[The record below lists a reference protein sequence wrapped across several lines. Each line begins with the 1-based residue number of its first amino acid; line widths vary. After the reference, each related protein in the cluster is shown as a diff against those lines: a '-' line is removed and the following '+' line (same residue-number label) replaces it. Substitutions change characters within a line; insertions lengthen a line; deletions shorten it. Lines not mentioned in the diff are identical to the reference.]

1 MMSHLGYVNGFDM
14 NSAMYGMGPT
24 DGLPKSV
31 EVPANNIPSSATK
44 SVACLS
50 NSFDIDE
57 PEEDALSW
65 KPIVV
70 MGCFTDS
77 DMSKKIYANILMP
90 SGISKPNQVKVTVN
104 EGLDSI
110 MVSVL
115 TPALLCD
122 AFNLHKDTM
131 ANCENVSQ
139 SEINQ
144 NLRVMNYNSD
154 LASIGHKKGEHV
166 WWKAIINLPET
177 ACTNKFSR
185 KKFKLCPSTNCLV
198 LCVDLLVEDSN
209 YLEEQDD
216 FECVHNY

>member
-1 MMSHLGYVNGFDM
+1 M
-14 NSAMYGMGPT
+14 NQGCVVRLLHPCCHGTNAP
-24 DGLPKSV
+24 P
-31 EVPANNIPSSATK
+31 SATK

-50 NSFDIDE
+50 NSYDLDDDDHD
-57 PEEDALSW
+57 DALNW

-77 DMSKKIYANILMP
+77 DMSKKIYANILVP
-90 SGISKPNQVKVTVN
+90 SGISKPNQVKVVVN

-115 TPALLCD
+115 TPSLLCD

-154 LASIGHKKGEHV
+154 LAAIGHKKGEHV
-166 WWKAIINLPET
+166 WWKALIELPEK

-198 LCVDLLVEDSN
+198 SCVDLLVEDSN

-216 FECVHNY
+216 FECVHN